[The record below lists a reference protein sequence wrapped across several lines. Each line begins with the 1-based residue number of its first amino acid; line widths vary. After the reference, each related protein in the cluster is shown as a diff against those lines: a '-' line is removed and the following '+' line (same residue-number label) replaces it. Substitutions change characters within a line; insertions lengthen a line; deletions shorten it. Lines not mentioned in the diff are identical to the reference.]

1 MDTDHSVS
9 FGSVCLLSGSG
20 ITLWSS
26 LTGGTET
33 MREAQLRLEPDAPVI
48 LGRAEGWD
56 VPYLDPTYRATAI
69 VPSSGQRVL
78 SGTYESSCGRIT
90 TEVTETEDA
99 TLQVTVRCT
108 DPSVQLVE
116 FTWTDVGDEGVG
128 DRHRIVTPLARY
140 RDGHI
145 VTYDLGSIA
154 DADAVHLAAA
164 EEFALERLDPGVVS
178 TALSVRHTGSA
189 RRAWTA
195 LADSGSLAP
204 VLVTLVRE
212 FLDG

>member
-78 SGTYESSCGRIT
+78 NGSALDGTVSRAHLTLRRAAGGILLVNGVPRRGGGVRPPLNGTVLLAPAPRPLGPGEEYLIASG
-90 TEVTETEDA
+90 A
-99 TLQVTVRCT
+99 
-108 DPSVQLVE
+108 
-116 FTWTDVGDEGVG
+116 
-128 DRHRIVTPLARY
+128 
-140 RDGHI
+140 
-145 VTYDLGSIA
+145 
-154 DADAVHLAAA
+154 AVVLRLPNSAEIQIAAA
-164 EEFALERLDPGVVS
+164 
-178 TALSVRHTGSA
+178 
-189 RRAWTA
+189 
-195 LADSGSLAP
+195 
-204 VLVTLVRE
+204 
-212 FLDG
+212 